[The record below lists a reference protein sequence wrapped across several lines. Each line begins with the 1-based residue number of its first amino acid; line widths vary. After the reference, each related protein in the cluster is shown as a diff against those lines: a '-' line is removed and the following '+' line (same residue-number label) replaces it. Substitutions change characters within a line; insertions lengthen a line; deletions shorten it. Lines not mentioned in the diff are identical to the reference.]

1 MVKRDSILLKG
12 VQDEFKVVKS
22 LVFLLSQEA
31 VFADEL
37 KLVFVSSD
45 VLAVSSERLV
55 LLHIL
60 EYFN

>member
-55 LLHIL
+55 LLHVL

>member
-45 VLAVSSERLV
+45 VLAVSSDRLV
-55 LLHIL
+55 LLHVL